1 MLFSGFSIVPVGIWG
16 RPRDVQIR
24 VVLDVGTF
32 EMNSLV
38 VPRPNGR
45 LRNRSKSL
53 WKDVQKSMS
62 LLEDIILDVDG
73 T

>member
-1 MLFSGFSIVPVGIWG
+1 MRTSPG
-16 RPRDVQIR
+16 RPNPGRFGRRDVR
-24 VVLDVGTF
+24 NEF
-32 EMNSLV
+32 KV